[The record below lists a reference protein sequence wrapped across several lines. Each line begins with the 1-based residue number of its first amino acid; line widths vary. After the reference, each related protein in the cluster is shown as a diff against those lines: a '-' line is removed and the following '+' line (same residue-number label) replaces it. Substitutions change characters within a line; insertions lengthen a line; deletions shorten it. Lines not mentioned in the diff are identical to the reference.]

1 MPKKAII
8 ITIGNEILSG
18 DVLDENSH
26 WVAKK
31 LFHFGIDL
39 EYIFV
44 IPDKIVIIKKY
55 LNEYKDQVDFLI
67 TLGGMGPTPDDVT
80 KDAIAEVF
88 GVNLEKNA
96 QVVDL
101 INSYYADQISEEKLL
116 MSIFPEKA
124 IPILT
129 SKKDWAVGMINKNVF
144 SFPGTPWLMR
154 DAFGTIEDYFKDL
167 EHIFKTKINVN
178 CEETI
183 FADIMVEMGNKY
195 KSVDI
200 GSYPSNKNFKDVKL
214 IFKSRDSQELK
225 NCRDE
230 FIQLL
235 QKKHST
241 LEIS

>member
-18 DVLDENSH
+18 DVLDDNSH

-31 LFHFGIDL
+31 LFSFGIDL

-44 IPDKIVIIKKY
+44 IPDKIDIIKKY
-55 LNEYKDQVDFLI
+55 INEYKEQVDFLI

-88 GVNLEKNA
+88 EVKLEKNS

-101 INSYYADQISEEKLL
+101 IKSYYGEQITEDKLL
-116 MSIFPEKA
+116 MSIFPENA
-124 IPILT
+124 IPVLT
-129 SKKDWAVGMINKNVF
+129 SKKDWAVGMINKNIF

-154 DAFGTIEDYFKDL
+154 DAFSTIEEQLKDIS
-167 EHIFKTKINVN
+167 HIFKTKINVN

-183 FADIMVEMGNKY
+183 FADIMVNMGNKY
-195 KSVDI
+195 NLVDI
-200 GSYPSNKNFKDVKL
+200 GSYPSNKNFRDVKL
-214 IFKSRDSQELK
+214 IFKSRNRDELK

-235 QKKHST
+235 QKKYST

>member
-18 DVLDENSH
+18 DILDENSH

-31 LFHFGIDL
+31 LFTFGIDL
-39 EYIFV
+39 EYIFI
-44 IPDKIVIIKKY
+44 IPDKINTIKKY
-55 LNEYKDQVDFLI
+55 IAEYKDQVDFLI

-88 GVNLEKNA
+88 GVSLEKNS

-101 INSYYADQISEEKLL
+101 IKNYYGDQITEEKLL
-116 MSIFPEKA
+116 MSIFPENA
-124 IPILT
+124 IPVLT

-154 DAFGTIEDYFKDL
+154 DAFGTIEEQFKNS

-183 FADIMVEMGNKY
+183 FADIMAEMGNKY

-200 GSYPSNKNFKDVKL
+200 GSYPSNKNFMDVKL
-214 IFKSRDSQELK
+214 IFKSRNSDELK
-225 NCRDE
+225 TCRDE

-235 QKKHST
+235 QKKYST